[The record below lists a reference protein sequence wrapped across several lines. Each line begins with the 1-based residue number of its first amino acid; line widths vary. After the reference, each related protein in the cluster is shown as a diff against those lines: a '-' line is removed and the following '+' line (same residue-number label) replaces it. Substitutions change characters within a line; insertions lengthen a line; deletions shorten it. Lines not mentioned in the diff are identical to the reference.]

1 MRNFRELDIWQESM
15 QVVVETYH
23 LVKLF
28 PKEEEY
34 GMKIQVKRAVTSIPS
49 NIAEGCSRSSQ
60 KEFKHYLEI
69 SVGSSFEVETNIIL
83 AEKLGMISNEEL
95 TSFLPKLNILQ
106 KKINSLISKIKSSKE
121 LSTAKS

>member
-1 MRNFRELDIWQESM
+1 M
-15 QVVVETYH
+15 VVETYQ

-95 TSFLPKLNILQ
+95 TAFLPKLNILQ
-106 KKINSLISKIKSSKE
+106 KKINSLISKKNPRKN
-121 LSTAKS
+121 

>member
-15 QVVVETYH
+15 QVVVETYQ

-106 KKINSLISKIKSSKE
+106 KQINSLISKIKSSKE

>member
-1 MRNFRELDIWQESM
+1 M
-15 QVVVETYH
+15 VVETYQ